1 MDKKNSLNTKH
12 YTFMN
17 KKQLYT
23 TPEVDVLV
31 LQTEGVVCQSA
42 VDSEGSFGID
52 GFLDDGLE
60 LII

>member
-1 MDKKNSLNTKH
+1 
-12 YTFMN
+12 MN